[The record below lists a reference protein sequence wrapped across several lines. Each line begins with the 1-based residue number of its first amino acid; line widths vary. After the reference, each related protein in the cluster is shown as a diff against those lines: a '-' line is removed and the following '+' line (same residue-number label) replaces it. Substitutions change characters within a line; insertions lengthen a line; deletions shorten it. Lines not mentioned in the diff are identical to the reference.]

1 MTRALTNLTMRP
13 QVVFGLLVL
22 VLGISATGRSADRPP
37 LSSAE
42 IVTSCSARNCHGGL
56 HPVAGSGVDQVEHML
71 WIMNDPHARA
81 YEVLSSERSLR
92 MGRNLGWKEPPN
104 QHVECL
110 ACHTNPNT
118 AAESS
123 QEAVEGRLLGI
134 GCQACH
140 GDASHW
146 VSEHTAVSWRN
157 LPPEQ
162 KRARGMTPLGDPS
175 AFAATCLGC
184 HIGAPASP
192 GIPARDVNH
201 DLIAAGHPR
210 LAFEFGAFLENLPR
224 HWSEKRE
231 KARGSDFDARAWL
244 FGQVAGTRASLEL
257 LKSRAEPGNPR
268 WPEFAEYDCFTCHHD
283 LTGRLSRAGTVK
295 PPRVPG
301 SLVWNRWPYAV
312 AMRLEAPADLKTRL
326 GQLGHLMNKP
336 LPPRLQVIDL
346 ATRAAAD
353 VEGWMQKARNS
364 KLDPASLHVQ
374 MLSLVGAGQM
384 NWDESAQTYYGLAAL
399 SPRRD
404 QFLEPR
410 LVEMARLLA
419 FPLDQGSGSTWDSPR
434 GGSNG
439 REKNDG
445 RLKQLRQEIRVE
457 LQRKKL
463 GDLRGNGRSQ

>member
-1 MTRALTNLTMRP
+1 MLTRVR
-13 QVVFGLLVL
+13 FGLLVL
-22 VLGISATGRSADRPP
+22 VLAIPVSGRCADRSPP
-37 LSSAE
+37 TAAE
-42 IVTSCSARNCHGGL
+42 IVTSCSARNCHGSL
-56 HPVAGSGVDQVEHML
+56 RPVAGSEVDQIEHMV

-92 MGRNLGWKEPPN
+92 MGRNLGWKEPPS

-118 AAESS
+118 AGESS
-123 QEAVEGRLLGI
+123 REAVEGRLLGI

-146 VSEHTAVSWRN
+146 VHEHTAISWRS
-157 LPPEQ
+157 LAPDQ
-162 KRARGMTPLGDPS
+162 KRARGMTPLGDPA

-184 HIGAPASP
+184 HIGAPASS

-224 HWSEKRE
+224 HWSAKRE
-231 KARGSDFDARAWL
+231 KARGNDFDARAWL

-257 LKSRAEPGNPR
+257 LKSRADPSNPR
-268 WPEFAEYDCFTCHHD
+268 WPEFAEYDCFACHHD
-283 LTGRLSRAGTVK
+283 LTGRLSSTGPSK
-295 PPRVPG
+295 PTRVPG

-312 AMRLEAPADLKTRL
+312 ALRIDAPVDLKARL
-326 GQLGHLMNKP
+326 GQLGQLMNKP
-336 LPPRLQVIDL
+336 LPPRQQVIDVT
-346 ATRAAAD
+346 TRAAAD
-353 VEGWMQKARNS
+353 VEAWMQKARNS

-384 NWDESAQTYYGLAAL
+384 SWDESAQIYYGLAAL

-404 QFLEPR
+404 PFLEPR

-434 GGSNG
+434 GGSSG
-439 REKNDG
+439 RANNDE
-445 RLKQLRQEIRVE
+445 RLKQLRQEIHVE

-463 GDLRGNGRSQ
+463 GDLRGKAR